1 MILNIEIEEEG
12 GILIICH
19 FISKYYVDW
28 IQKITNI
35 EEIISANQKIDLRAV
50 RWFDVFPYLLLS
62 STLDLL
68 LSFKLSQRNHR
79 MSSLTTHSPD
89 NHGGRHSPTSRD
101 DTSLP
106 VTRPSLSTSEPV

>member
-1 MILNIEIEEEG
+1 MSLHTMKLTRMILNIEIEEEG

-50 RWFDVFPYLLLS
+50 RWFDVFPLS
-62 STLDLL
+62 SLELN
-68 LSFKLSQRNHR
+68 F
-79 MSSLTTHSPD
+79 
-89 NHGGRHSPTSRD
+89 
-101 DTSLP
+101 
-106 VTRPSLSTSEPV
+106 RPSHQE